1 MTKSQLFMRLNTLT
15 KKNIYIYGN
24 ILRKRKK
31 NQ

>member
-15 KKNIYIYGN
+15 KKYIYIYGN